1 MITRTIAYS
10 ITLPETIEVSKT
22 EEFDDA
28 FRTFQ
33 LLRAC
38 EEFLTYAHP
47 KNDLLLMGWG
57 NLLTEDV
64 KRIQHSVVSGGLVSV
79 DDLGVLRS
87 ALFGALERIPVPSGA
102 YRSIEEALGDGVKAI
117 NWLLE
122 SNDE

>member
-1 MITRTIAYS
+1 MITRTTAYS
-10 ITLPETIEVSKT
+10 ITLPQTIEVSKL

-38 EEFLTYAHP
+38 EEFLTYANP
-47 KNDLLLMGWG
+47 KNDFRGWG

-87 ALFGALERIPVPSGA
+87 ALFGALDRIPVPSGA